1 MGNIIECIKN
11 NKIKIIVSIMILI
24 IIIIGI
30 YKMVES
36 KKKEY
41 TLTEVSRYN
50 YFVLNRDSKYG
61 VIDFTGKIIVEP
73 IYDNV
78 KIPNPE
84 KAIFICKDIDKIIA
98 LNNLNEKIFTEY
110 EDIDIIS
117 LNGTVSN
124 IPYEKT
130 VLKYKKDGKYGI
142 MNFEGKKLTNPIYE
156 EINGLEN
163 KESEL
168 LVKVNGKYG
177 VINVK
182 GAELIK
188 PEHDNIVADGF
199 YTDKGKYELSGY
211 IVSNK
216 TSDGYKYGYIN
227 NKLKKILNV
236 EHDTVER
243 ILDIKNEE
251 DTYIIASKNGKYGVI
266 KNNHVFIDYD
276 YQSIEYNNDSSI
288 FEVEK
293 NGKYGVIND
302 IGKVIVP
309 TEYNAIEINGI
320 CIKAY
325 KEDDKNIVIYD
336 IAGQVVKDLKYDAIL
351 KTETD
356 SYKITISKEGLY
368 GIINEQNIE
377 LVQNKYNYIEHI
389 FKDYFIVSNEQGK
402 LGIINS
408 KEEVMVEIK
417 YDVLQKIDNTNVIEA
432 KILKE
437 QISDIY
443 SANLALVYSV
453 KDGVIYKE
461 NGYLKIY
468 SKEENKYLD
477 FNGEELEVKEILK
490 NNTLLA
496 SKKDGK
502 WGFID
507 RNGSIVVEQKYDK
520 VTEFNEYGYAGIKL
534 NNKWGIIDSKGDIVK
549 EPIYE
554 HLETNLDPE
563 FLGEFY
569 KVYYGHGEFYYTD
582 KRREN

>member
-1 MGNIIECIKN
+1 MLDFVKD
-11 NKIKIIVSIMILI
+11 NKIKILVAFLIIV

-30 YKMVES
+30 CKFVET
-36 KKKEY
+36 KKNKEY
-41 TLTEVSRYN
+41 TLTEVSTYN
-50 YFVLNRDSKYG
+50 YFVLNKDSKYG
-61 VIDFTGKIIVEP
+61 VIDFTGKTIVEP
-73 IYDNV
+73 IYDSVN
-78 KIPNPE
+78 IPNPE
-84 KAIFICKDIDKIIA
+84 KPVFICKEGDKLIA
-98 LNNLNEKIFTEY
+98 LNNLNEKIFTKY
-110 EDIDIIS
+110 EEVNSIGI
-117 LNGTVSN
+117 NGIVSN

-142 MNFEGKKLTNPIYE
+142 INFEGKEITKPIYE
-156 EINGLEN
+156 EIKGLEN

-168 LVKVNGKYG
+168 LVKHNGKYG

-182 GAELIK
+182 GAKLIK
-188 PEHDNIVADGF
+188 PEYDSIIADGF
-199 YTDKGKYELSGY
+199 YTNKNKYGLSGY

-227 NKLKKILNV
+227 NKLKKILNI
-236 EHDTVER
+236 EYDTVER

-266 KNNHVFIDYD
+266 RNNKILIEYA
-276 YQSIEYNNDSSI
+276 YQSIEYNNDNSI
-288 FEVEK
+288 LEVEK

-302 IGKVIVP
+302 IGGIIVP
-309 TEYNAIEINGI
+309 VEYTGVEINGI
-320 CIKAY
+320 YIKAY
-325 KEDDKNIVIYD
+325 KENEDIIVYD
-336 IAGQVVKDLKYDAIL
+336 MEGQVIKDFKYDAIL
-351 KTETD
+351 KTD
-356 SYKITISKEGLY
+356 SKNYKITVNKDGVY
-368 GIINEQNIE
+368 GIINEQNVE
-377 LVQNKYNYIEHI
+377 LVENKYNYIEYL

-408 KEEVMVEIK
+408 KEEVLVEIK

-437 QISDIY
+437 EISNIY
-443 SANLALVYSV
+443 SANLDLVYSV
-453 KDGVIYKE
+453 KAGVIYKE
-461 NGYLKIY
+461 NEYLKIY

-477 FNGEELEVKEILK
+477 FSGETLEAKEVFK

-507 RNGSIVVEQKYDK
+507 RSGNIVIEQKYDK

-534 NNKWGIIDSKGDIVK
+534 NNKWGVIDSKGKVVK

-554 HLETNLDPE
+554 DIDTNSEPE

-569 KVYYGHGEFYYTD
+569 KVYYGHSEFYYTD
-582 KRREN
+582 K